1 MMTVNEVSKLT
12 GVSIRTLQY
21 YDKIGLLHPAE
32 YTEAGYRLYDDA
44 ALETLQQILL
54 FRELEFPLKDIKEI
68 VGSPDFDRS
77 KALEQQIELLT
88 LKKEHLENLIDL
100 AKGLKLRGVRHLKFD
115 AFDTRKI
122 DEYAAQAKAAWG
134 TTPAYKE
141 FEQKSKGRTRE
152 DDQNIA
158 QGLMDI
164 FAEFGAIR
172 GAKAGTF
179 AEFGAI
185 RGAKAGTLKG
195 AELEAIKGA
204 DPASAEAQALVK
216 KLQDYITQHFYNCTK
231 EILSGLGKMYAGGG
245 DFTKNIDSY
254 GGEGTAEFV
263 NQAIEVFCK

>member
-54 FRELEFPLKDIKEI
+54 FRELEFPLKDIKKI

-77 KALEQQIELLT
+77 KALAQQIELLT

-164 FAEFGAIR
+164 FAEFGAIKDANL
-172 GAKAGTF
+172 GIDKDAN
-179 AEFGAI
+179 
-185 RGAKAGTLKG
+185 
-195 AELEAIKGA
+195 LETNKGA

-263 NQAIEVFCK
+263 HQAIEIYCK

>member
-1 MMTVNEVSKLT
+1 MITVNEVSKLT

-54 FRELEFPLKDIKEI
+54 FRELEFPLKDIKNI

-77 KALEQQIELLT
+77 KALAQQIELLT

-122 DEYAAQAKAAWG
+122 DEYAAQAKASWG

-141 FEQKSKGRTRE
+141 FEEKSKGRTQE

-172 GAKAGTF
+172 GA
-179 AEFGAI
+179 E
-185 RGAKAGTLKG
+185 AGTLKG
-195 AELEAIKGA
+195 AELDAVKSA

-216 KLQDYITQHFYNCTK
+216 KLQDYITQHFYNCTN

-263 NQAIEVFCK
+263 HQAIEVYIRSAR

>member
-54 FRELEFPLKDIKEI
+54 FRELEFPLKDIKKI
-68 VGSPDFDRS
+68 VESPDFDRS
-77 KALEQQIELLT
+77 RALQQQIELLT

-141 FEQKSKGRTRE
+141 FEQKSKDRTRE

-164 FAEFGAIR
+164 FAEFGAI
-172 GAKAGTF
+172 KDTDLGTD
-179 AEFGAI
+179 
-185 RGAKAGTLKG
+185 KGT
-195 AELEAIKGA
+195 

-263 NQAIEVFCK
+263 HQAIEVYCK